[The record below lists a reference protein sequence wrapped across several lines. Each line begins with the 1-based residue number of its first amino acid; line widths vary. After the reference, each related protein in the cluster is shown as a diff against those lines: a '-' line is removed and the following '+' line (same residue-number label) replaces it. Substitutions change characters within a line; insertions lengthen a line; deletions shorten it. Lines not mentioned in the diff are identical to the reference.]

1 MEKITLA
8 ELKERQQISSLDEYF
23 NMDSSPE
30 ADYDRFKDIFPKSVE
45 AIEKLPTDKIYV
57 NTADY
62 QDSNFAFERYGSMR
76 AWAYQALEWAYMDD
90 YDEEAEP
97 DDWHNVNIYRLF
109 AGFKEE
115 TVIDTINEYWQ
126 IELAELEVKNMDKEM
141 QTKIL
146 SQWLKG
152 SVDWLIDRQEGCG
165 TYKLDDHLAVC
176 VGWSAGYSNEP
187 DESVIQAIDDLTYA
201 VNVALKV
208 WTSDGMRTDLDYINA
223 PYYKN
228 GDVVDIEVSVS
239 EDENY
244 DKLAEYFLK
253 EYEGLK
259 DLEIRDDGL
268 IISPKPL
275 KTFYISVTETLK
287 KTVEV
292 RAEDKYEAIQKVS
305 DAYHNE
311 QVVLDSDDYVDVDFD
326 DVTDD
331 TIYNYELGGMPKFYE
346 VQ

>member
-1 MEKITLA
+1 MEKITLT
-8 ELKERQQISSLDEYF
+8 ELKERQQISSLDEYTD
-23 NMDSSPE
+23 MDLSHE
-30 ADYDRFKDIFPKSVE
+30 EDYNRFKDIFPKSVE

-97 DDWHNVNIYRLF
+97 DDWKTVNVYRLF

-126 IELAELEVKNMDKEM
+126 IELAELEVNMNKEM
-141 QTKIL
+141 QTKQL
-146 SQWLKG
+146 SQWLKD
-152 SVDWLIDRQEGCG
+152 SVNWLIDHQEGCC

-176 VGWSAGYSNEP
+176 VGWSGGYPDEP
-187 DESVIQAIDDLTYA
+187 DESLIQGIDDLTFA
-201 VNVALKV
+201 INAAIKV
-208 WTSDGMRTDLDYINA
+208 WTSDDMRTDFDYINA
-223 PYYKN
+223 PYYEN
-228 GDVVDIEVSVS
+228 GDVFDIEVYISKN
-239 EDENY
+239 EDY
-244 DKLAEYFLK
+244 DKLAEDFLE

-268 IISPKPL
+268 VISSKPL

-305 DAYHNE
+305 DAYHDE
-311 QVVLDSDDYVDVDFD
+311 QIVLDSDDYVDVDFD

-346 VQ
+346 IQ

>member
-1 MEKITLA
+1 
-8 ELKERQQISSLDEYF
+8 
-23 NMDSSPE
+23 
-30 ADYDRFKDIFPKSVE
+30 
-45 AIEKLPTDKIYV
+45 
-57 NTADY
+57 
-62 QDSNFAFERYGSMR
+62 
-76 AWAYQALEWAYMDD
+76 
-90 YDEEAEP
+90 
-97 DDWHNVNIYRLF
+97 
-109 AGFKEE
+109 
-115 TVIDTINEYWQ
+115 
-126 IELAELEVKNMDKEM
+126 MDKET

-146 SQWLKG
+146 SQWLKS
-152 SVDWLIDRQEGCG
+152 SVDWLVDHQAGCC

-208 WTSDGMRTDLDYINA
+208 WTSDDMRTDLDYINA

-244 DKLAEYFLK
+244 DKLAEYFLE
-253 EYEGLK
+253 EYKGLK

-268 IISPKPL
+268 IIPSKPL
-275 KTFYISVTETLK
+275 KTFYVTETLNK
-287 KTVEV
+287 IVEV
-292 RAEDKYEAIQKVS
+292 HATDSQEAIQKAS
-305 DAYHNE
+305 DAYYDG
-311 QVVLDSDDYVDVDFD
+311 QVVLDSDDYVDVDFND
-326 DVTDD
+326 ETEE

>member
-1 MEKITLA
+1 MEKIALA
-8 ELKERQQISSLDEYF
+8 ELKERQQISSLDEYTD
-23 NMDSSPE
+23 MDLSHE
-30 ADYDRFKDIFPKSVE
+30 EDYNRFKDIFPKSVE

-57 NTADY
+57 NTEDL
-62 QDSNFAFERYGSMR
+62 QGDDFAFYRYGSLR
-76 AWAYQALEWAYMDD
+76 AWAYQALEWAFTDD

-97 DDWHNVNIYRLF
+97 DNWKTVNVYRLF

-126 IELAELEVKNMDKEM
+126 IELAELEVNMNKEM
-141 QTKIL
+141 QTKQL
-146 SQWLKG
+146 SQWLKD
-152 SVDWLIDRQEGCG
+152 SVNWLVDHQEGCC

-176 VGWSAGYSNEP
+176 VGWSGGYEDEP
-187 DESVIQAIDDLTYA
+187 DESLIQGIDDLTFA
-201 VNVALKV
+201 INAAIKV
-208 WTSDGMRTDLDYINA
+208 WTSDSMRTDLDYINA
-223 PYYKN
+223 PYYEN
-228 GDVVDIEVSVS
+228 GDVIDIGISIS
-239 EDENY
+239 KNEDY
-244 DKLAEYFLK
+244 DKLTEDFLE
-253 EYEGLK
+253 EYERLK

-268 IISPKPL
+268 IISSKPL

-292 RAEDKYEAIQKVS
+292 HAEDKYEAIQKVS
-305 DAYHNE
+305 DAYHDE
-311 QVVLDSDDYVDVDFD
+311 QIVLDSDDYVDVDFD

>member
-8 ELKERQQISSLDEYF
+8 ELKERQQISSLDEYTD
-23 NMDSSPE
+23 MDLSHE
-30 ADYDRFKDIFPKSVE
+30 EDYNRFKDIFPKSVE

-97 DDWHNVNIYRLF
+97 DNWKTVNVYRLF

-126 IELAELEVKNMDKEM
+126 IELAELEVNMNKEM
-141 QTKIL
+141 QTKQL
-146 SQWLKG
+146 SQWLKD
-152 SVDWLIDRQEGCG
+152 SVNCLIDHQEGCG

-176 VGWSAGYSNEP
+176 VGWSGGYSDEP
-187 DESVIQAIDDLTYA
+187 DESLIQGIDDLTFA
-201 VNVALKV
+201 VNVAIKV
-208 WTSDGMRTDLDYINA
+208 WTSDSMRTDLDYINA
-223 PYYKN
+223 PYYEN
-228 GDVVDIEVSVS
+228 GDVIDIGVSIS
-239 EDENY
+239 KNEDY

-268 IISPKPL
+268 IISSKPL

-305 DAYHNE
+305 DAYHDE
-311 QVVLDSDDYVDVDFD
+311 QIVLDSDDYVDVDFD
-326 DVTDD
+326 NITDD
-331 TIYNYELGGMPKFYE
+331 ITYNYELGGMPKFYE

>member
-1 MEKITLA
+1 MGKITLA
-8 ELKERQQISSLDEYF
+8 ELKERQQISSLDEYTD
-23 NMDSSPE
+23 MDLSHE
-30 ADYDRFKDIFPKSVE
+30 EDYNRFKDIFPKSVE

-57 NTADY
+57 NTEDL
-62 QDSNFAFERYGSMR
+62 QGDDFAFYRYGSLR
-76 AWAYQALEWAYMDD
+76 AWAYQALEWAFTDD

-97 DDWHNVNIYRLF
+97 DDWKTVNVYRLF

-115 TVIDTINEYWQ
+115 TIINTINEYWQ
-126 IELAELEVKNMDKEM
+126 IELAELEVYMQKEM
-141 QTKIL
+141 QTKQL
-146 SQWLKG
+146 SQWLKD
-152 SVDWLIDRQEGCG
+152 SVNCLIDYQEGCC

-176 VGWSAGYSNEP
+176 VGWSAGYGDELREGIIQAKDEP
-187 DESVIQAIDDLTYA
+187 DYAINA
-201 VNVALKV
+201 ALKV
-208 WTSDGMRTDLDYINA
+208 WTSDSMRTDLDYINA
-223 PYYKN
+223 PYYED
-228 GDVVDIEVSVS
+228 GDVADIAVSIS
-239 EDENY
+239 EDEDY

-268 IISPKPL
+268 IISSKPL

-292 RAEDKYEAIQKVS
+292 HAEDKYEAIQKVS
-305 DAYHNE
+305 DAYHDE
-311 QVVLDSDDYVDVDFD
+311 QIVLDSDDYVDVDFD

-346 VQ
+346 IQ

>member
-8 ELKERQQISSLDEYF
+8 ELKERQQISSLDEYTD
-23 NMDSSPE
+23 MDLSHE
-30 ADYDRFKDIFPKSVE
+30 EDYNRFKDIFPKSVE

-57 NTADY
+57 NTEDL
-62 QDSNFAFERYGSMR
+62 QGDDFAFYRYGSLR
-76 AWAYQALEWAYMDD
+76 AWAYQALEWAFTDD

-97 DDWHNVNIYRLF
+97 DDWKTVNVYRLF

-115 TVIDTINEYWQ
+115 TIINTINEYWQ
-126 IELAELEVKNMDKEM
+126 IELAELEVNMNKEM
-141 QTKIL
+141 QTKQL
-146 SQWLKG
+146 SQWLKD
-152 SVDWLIDRQEGCG
+152 SVNCLIDHQEGCG

-176 VGWSAGYSNEP
+176 VGWSGGYSNEP
-187 DESVIQAIDDLTYA
+187 DESVIQATDDLTYA
-201 VNVALKV
+201 IDAAIKV
-208 WTSDGMRTDLDYINA
+208 WTSDSMRTDLDYINA
-223 PYYKN
+223 PYYEN
-228 GDVVDIEVSVS
+228 GDVIDIGISIS
-239 EDENY
+239 KNEDY

-268 IISPKPL
+268 IISSKPL

-292 RAEDKYEAIQKVS
+292 RAEDEYEAIQKVS
-305 DAYHNE
+305 DAYHDE
-311 QVVLDSDDYVDVDFD
+311 QIVLDSDDYVDVDFD

>member
-1 MEKITLA
+1 M
-8 ELKERQQISSLDEYF
+8 Q
-23 NMDSSPE
+23 
-30 ADYDRFKDIFPKSVE
+30 
-45 AIEKLPTDKIYV
+45 
-57 NTADY
+57 
-62 QDSNFAFERYGSMR
+62 
-76 AWAYQALEWAYMDD
+76 
-90 YDEEAEP
+90 
-97 DDWHNVNIYRLF
+97 
-109 AGFKEE
+109 
-115 TVIDTINEYWQ
+115 
-126 IELAELEVKNMDKEM
+126 KEM
-141 QTKIL
+141 QTKQL
-146 SQWLKG
+146 SQWLKD
-152 SVDWLIDRQEGCG
+152 SVNCLIDYQEGCC

-176 VGWSAGYSNEP
+176 VGWSGGYSDEP
-187 DESVIQAIDDLTYA
+187 DESLIQGIDDLTFA
-201 VNVALKV
+201 IDAAIKV

-223 PYYKN
+223 PYYEN
-228 GDVVDIEVSVS
+228 GDVIDIGISIS
-239 EDENY
+239 KNEDY

-268 IISPKPL
+268 IISSKPL

-305 DAYHNE
+305 DAYHDE
-311 QVVLDSDDYVDVDFD
+311 QIVLDSDDYVDVDFD